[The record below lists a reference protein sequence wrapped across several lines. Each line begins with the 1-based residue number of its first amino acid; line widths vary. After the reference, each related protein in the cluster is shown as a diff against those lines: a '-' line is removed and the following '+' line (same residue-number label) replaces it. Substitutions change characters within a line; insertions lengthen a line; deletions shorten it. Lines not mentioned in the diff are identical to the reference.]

1 MTLWRLF
8 NDSLK
13 TLEYSLRSIQE
24 LFNDSLITFTTI
36 FSIYSNLNKRL
47 SISTVCIS
55 SGSQNNESDCLTDG
69 SVAERIKNFMSKT
82 QVNNSSP
89 VGNKPLMR
97 VRPRRS
103 MQDLSIQNNNNK
115 ESCLPLTEKNVLF
128 LGKYI
133 TLKSW
138 GNLCLKTQMHKHRN

>member
-1 MTLWRLF
+1 M
-8 NDSLK
+8 N
-13 TLEYSLRSIQE
+13 
-24 LFNDSLITFTTI
+24 LITL
-36 FSIYSNLNKRL
+36 FSIYSNLNKRV

-115 ESCLPLTEKNVLF
+115 ESCLPLTEKNVSF
-128 LGKYI
+128 LGKFM
-133 TLKSW
+133 T
-138 GNLCLKTQMHKHRN
+138 